1 MRILFM
7 GTPDFAKVC
16 LEGLVKAGEE
26 IVGVVTQPDRPKG
39 RGYNLVPPPV
49 KVYAEEQGFSVYQPL
64 TLKDEAFAELLA
76 ELDPEL
82 IAVVAYGRILPKSVL
97 DYPKY
102 GCVNVHSSVLPLYRG
117 AAPMQRA
124 IMDGRK
130 ETGITTM
137 YMAEGLD
144 TGDILEVMKT
154 PIGEED
160 NFEDIHD
167 RLAAMGAELLPR
179 TVKGIEN
186 GTVTPTPQ
194 DDSLACYAE
203 KINKED
209 CLIDFTKSARRVHD
223 LIRGIS
229 PIPLAFTYLGGK
241 MLKVV
246 SARVVREEGSGEA
259 GKVIDLS
266 DGSIHVACGEGVIA
280 LTAVRPEGKGT
291 MNAADFIRGRKVAV
305 GDLLGK

>member
-7 GTPDFAKVC
+7 GTPDFAKTC

-49 KVYAEEQGFSVYQPL
+49 KVYAEEQGFKVYQPL
-64 TLKDEAFAELLA
+64 SLKDEAFAELLRT
-76 ELDPEL
+76 LDPEL

-102 GCVNVHSSVLPLYRG
+102 GCVNVHSSLLPLYRG

-144 TGDILEVMKT
+144 TGDILEMLKT
-154 PIGEED
+154 PIGEND

-167 RLAAMGAELLPR
+167 RLAAMGAELLPH
-179 TVKGIEN
+179 TVKGLYEGII
-186 GTVTPTPQ
+186 TPTAQ

-209 CLIDFTKSARRVHD
+209 CVIDFTKSAGAIHD
-223 LIRGIS
+223 QIRGIS

-246 SARVVREEGSGEA
+246 SARVVREDVAGEA

-266 DGSIHVACGEGVIA
+266 EGSIHVACGEGVIA

-291 MNAADFIRGRKVAV
+291 MSAADFIRGRKIAV

>member
-7 GTPDFAKVC
+7 GTPDFARTC

-49 KVYAEEQGFSVYQPL
+49 KVYAEEQGFKVYQPHS
-64 TLKDEAFAELLA
+64 LKDEAFADLLS

-97 DYPKY
+97 DYPRY
-102 GCVNVHSSVLPLYRG
+102 GCVNVHSSLLPLYRG

-124 IMDGRK
+124 IMDGRT

-137 YMAEGLD
+137 FMAEGLD
-144 TGDILEVMKT
+144 TGDILEMLTT
-154 PIGEED
+154 PIGEND

-167 RLAAMGAELLPR
+167 RLAEMGAELLPH
-179 TVKGIEN
+179 TVKGLED

-194 DDSLACYAE
+194 DERGTCYAE

-209 CLIDFTKSARRVHD
+209 CVIDFSKSARVIHNQ
-223 LIRGIS
+223 IRGIS
-229 PIPLAFTYLGGK
+229 PIPLAFTTLNGK

-246 SARVVREEGSGEA
+246 ASRVVKDEGKGEA
-259 GKVIDLS
+259 GRVINLS
-266 DGSIHVACGEGVIA
+266 DGGIHVQCGEGVIA
-280 LTAVRPEGKGT
+280 LTSVRPEGKGT
-291 MNAADFIRGRKVAV
+291 MPAADFIRGRKVAL